1 MRPLILTTLLL
12 FQYSLRAQTN
22 LAVDPDRIFWSDTTE
37 IKWSDFQATN
47 DSAKSL
53 SAISKIELPYSTS
66 SDREVDMTFTIQT
79 CLVKSES
86 WFKKGKQNNILLLHE
101 QLHFDIAELHRR
113 LIVKSIVEGSFNAD
127 TYEKEVDQ
135 IIIAIWENSY
145 RKMQD
150 KYDLETNYARIFK
163 PQIYWNKKVADQ
175 LESMKEF
182 QALTV
187 TVIFQ
192 SK

>member
-1 MRPLILTTLLL
+1 MRFLLFATLLL
-12 FQYSLRAQTN
+12 FQYYLRAQTN
-22 LAVDPDRIFWSDTTE
+22 LTVDHDRIFWSDTTE
-37 IKWSDFQATN
+37 ITWSDFQGTN
-47 DSAKSL
+47 DSLKSL

-66 SDREVDMTFTIQT
+66 SDGEVDMSFTIQT
-79 CLVKSES
+79 CFIKSES
-86 WFKKGKQNNILLLHE
+86 WYKEGKKNNILLSHE

-113 LIVKSIVEGSFNAD
+113 LIVKAIVEGNFNSD
-127 TYEKEVDQ
+127 TYEKQVDQ

-163 PQIYWNKKVADQ
+163 PQIYWNQRVADQ

-182 QALTV
+182 AALTV
-187 TVIFQ
+187 TVVF
-192 SK
+192 

>member
-1 MRPLILTTLLL
+1 MRFILIATLLL
-12 FQYSLRAQTN
+12 FPYSLCAQTN
-22 LAVDPDRIFWSDTTE
+22 LTVDNDRIFWSDTTE
-37 IKWSDFQATN
+37 ITWSDFQGTN
-47 DSAKSL
+47 DSVKSL

-66 SDREVDMTFTIQT
+66 SDGEVDMSFTIQT
-79 CLVKSES
+79 CFIKSES
-86 WFKKGKQNNILLLHE
+86 WYKEGKKNNILLSHE

-113 LIVKSIVEGSFNAD
+113 LIVKAIVEGNFNSD
-127 TYEKEVDQ
+127 TYEKQVDQ

-163 PQIYWNKKVADQ
+163 PQIYWNQRVADQ

-182 QALTV
+182 AALTV
-187 TVIFQ
+187 TVVF
-192 SK
+192 